1 MALRFPSGAY
11 LQSFQVQSTVRGN
24 LMLMFGPAAGAYVKE
39 VERQRLRNQA
49 GNCIVIVIEGNDL
62 LAHDFSSQLVVIHGK
77 PL

>member
-1 MALRFPSGAY
+1 
-11 LQSFQVQSTVRGN
+11 
-24 LMLMFGPAAGAYVKE
+24 MLMFGPAAGAYVKE

-49 GNCIVIVIEGNDL
+49 GNCIVIAIEGNDL